1 MADRA
6 PPPNLRPGVSRITRA
21 ATSAAAGV
29 RRNLFQSQLTR
40 RPTAAETTRPGGG
53 GGGGPVGPAAT
64 ASSSST
70 SAEALRLDADVLSES
85 SEIVVRDKN
94 GEFEVG
100 DPPTPPLDDPDD
112 EAALDDAQ
120 ENERER
126 QRLAEAVRHHQINY
140 TRMAAQP
147 EEVLETL
154 KASMR
159 AKVAALAEDNW
170 MYEAE
175 EPPHVH

>member
-6 PPPNLRPGVSRITRA
+6 PTHNLRLANRQTRA
-21 ATSAAAGV
+21 AASAAGV

-40 RPTAAETTRPGGG
+40 RPTPIEGSRPGSR
-53 GGGGPVGPAAT
+53 VGRATSAAT
-64 ASSSST
+64 TTNSSSSN
-70 SAEALRLDADVLSES
+70 SVDMLHFESDVACES
-85 SEIVVRDKN
+85 SEIVIRDKN

-100 DPPTPPLDDPDD
+100 DPPTPPLVDPS
-112 EAALDDAQ
+112 EEPALDDAQ

-126 QRLAEAVRHHQINY
+126 QRLADAVRHYQM
-140 TRMAAQP
+140 TRLSVQDN
-147 EEVLETL
+147 EVLEVL
-154 KASMR
+154 RASMR
-159 AKVAALAEDNW
+159 AKVSATAEDNW